1 MVTPMDFDLKVYL
14 EEKRV
19 QVDAAL
25 DEYFPKGD
33 GLTTA
38 LIKAMRYSLFAG
50 GKRLRPILCIAGAEA
65 VGGVGQRVLPVA
77 CAVEL
82 IHTYS
87 LIHDD
92 LPVMDDDD
100 LRRGKPTNHKVFG
113 EAIALLAGD
122 GLLTEAFSLMTSPKA
137 TENIEPPGL
146 LEVIQIIAVAAGC
159 EGMVGGQVVD
169 ILWEGKNAEFETVK
183 FLHTH
188 KTGAMIRAS
197 VMSGAIAAGARE
209 SVVQHFSSYG
219 HKIGLAFQISDD
231 ILDVEG
237 DSEIMGKMAGADEGK
252 GKTTYPSVLGMDESK
267 KIQEALVR
275 DAVQDLEVF
284 GDAAEPLRKIAY
296 YIIERKK

>member
-1 MVTPMDFDLKVYL
+1 MDFDLKAYL
-14 EEKRV
+14 EERRA
-19 QVDAAL
+19 QVDSAL

-33 GLTTA
+33 GLTTK
-38 LIKAMRYSLFAG
+38 LIEAMRYSLFAG
-50 GKRLRPILCIAGAEA
+50 GKRLRPILCVAAAEA
-65 VGGVGQRVLPVA
+65 VGGVGERVLPVA
-77 CAVEL
+77 CALEF

-92 LPVMDDDD
+92 LPMMDDDD

-137 TENIEPPGL
+137 TKNIEPAGL
-146 LEVIQIIAVAAGC
+146 LKVTQLIAVAAGC
-159 EGMVGGQVVD
+159 KGMVGGQVVD
-169 ILWEGKNAEFETVK
+169 MLWEGKNAEFETVK

-197 VMSGAIAAGARE
+197 VTSGAIAAGAQE
-209 SVVQHFSSYG
+209 SVVQRFSSYG

-237 DSEIMGKMAGADEGK
+237 DSEIMGKMAGADEQK

-267 KIQEALVR
+267 KIQDALVQE
-275 DAVQDLEVF
+275 AVHDLKVF
-284 GDAAEPLRKIAY
+284 GEAAEPLRKIAF

>member
-1 MVTPMDFDLKVYL
+1 MDFDFKGYL
-14 EEKRV
+14 GEKRV
-19 QVDAAL
+19 QVDSAL
-25 DEYFPKGD
+25 DEYFPKAD
-33 GLTTA
+33 GLTVE
-38 LIKAMRYSLFAG
+38 LIEAMRYSLFAG

-65 VGGVGQRVLPVA
+65 VGGVGEHVLPVA
-77 CAVEL
+77 CALEL

-92 LPVMDDDD
+92 LPLMDDDD

-122 GLLTEAFSLMTSPKA
+122 GLLTEAFSLMTSPYA
-137 TENIEPPGL
+137 TKNIEPASL

-159 EGMVGGQVVD
+159 GGMVGGQVVD
-169 ILWEGKNAEFETVK
+169 MQWEGKNAEFETVK

-197 VMSGAIAAGARE
+197 VMSGAIAAGAQA
-209 SVVQHFSSYG
+209 SVVQRFSSYG

-237 DSEIMGKMAGADEGK
+237 DSEIMGKRAGADEEK

-267 KIQEALVR
+267 KIQDALAQE
-275 DAVQDLEVF
+275 AVQDLKVF
-284 GDAAEPLRKIAY
+284 GEEAEPLRQIAY